1 MLEHTE
7 TAIVI
12 VKTICLQEKNCCFF
26 VAFCSSNRS
35 QQELKGFR
43 GRRFDKFSPM
53 RPILLKGINM
63 KAKVLYE
70 MQRL

>member
-12 VKTICLQEKNCCFF
+12 VRTICLKEKNHCFL
-26 VAFCSSNRS
+26 VAFCTFNRS
-35 QQELKGFR
+35 QQELKGLR

-53 RPILLKGINM
+53 RPIFLKGINM
-63 KAKVLYE
+63 KAKVFH
-70 MQRL
+70 